1 VYIYV
6 YIRIRT
12 RLVRQEQEQW
22 MDLTYIRDDGG
33 GEEPNWRRWESSL
46 TIAQKRVLATWWCGD
61 AYAKLLTEPYQHALA
76 AAWTKGGCDA
86 GAPGFD
92 ISHVGIQGLH
102 RPFSAYDGDVEA
114 AYTHIRR
121 IYIYIYISYTC
132 SCSWQKRALSM
143 APIQPQYCI
152 QDHYINDFFTGS
164 HSFRYSDQLPGG
176 DDQLGH
182 DSDMPTSSSE
192 DNDSSASSDEDEPSS
207 PEF

>member
-1 VYIYV
+1 
-6 YIRIRT
+6 
-12 RLVRQEQEQW
+12 
-22 MDLTYIRDDGG
+22 MDLTYIRDDGA

-121 IYIYIYISYTC
+121 IYIYIYIIYMLLLLAEESLEHGPNTTPVLY
-132 SCSWQKRALSM
+132 
-143 APIQPQYCI
+143 
-152 QDHYINDFFTGS
+152 
-164 HSFRYSDQLPGG
+164 PGPLHQRLLHG
-176 DDQLGH
+176 FAFVPLLR
-182 DSDMPTSSSE
+182 P
-192 DNDSSASSDEDEPSS
+192 ASRRRRPVG
-207 PEF
+207 P